1 VLSSTARAI
10 RDDPRRIRRHTVRE
24 RLNAELKPVKA
35 TLRRIRHLSISD
47 QGRYLVPNG
56 FYNYYARALN
66 AFYFHVLWHW
76 LRCLRRVPTS
86 TLDIFNGLIAHK

>member
-1 VLSSTARAI
+1 
-10 RDDPRRIRRHTVRE
+10 
-24 RLNAELKPVKA
+24 
-35 TLRRIRHLSISD
+35 
-47 QGRYLVPNG
+47 VPNG

-86 TLDIFNGLIAHK
+86 TLDIFNGCGFR